1 MILKEEIEKY
11 LCYCHLQ
18 KGLDEKTI
26 KAYSIDLGQFL
37 DFIEELD
44 QKLNVNCN
52 TKLNTDKN

>member
-26 KAYSIDLGQFL
+26 KAYRNDLKQFMEL
-37 DFIEELD
+37 YFINWMKINIYILKE
-44 QKLNVNCN
+44 KIF
-52 TKLNTDKN
+52 KK